1 MQKMESIFS
10 HFFQRIGVK
19 LHIFL
24 WTFQSKMIIVIVSY
38 CVLYHQLRSY
48 LVLSEDLRVKDPL
61 RLIDR
66 FCYKHPNFGI
76 PNLMRYLTIANV
88 AFWIL
93 GAANSTLLSYLS
105 FDAALILQGQV
116 WRLLT
121 FMLYPPSAGMLAFL
135 VFYFYYWMGSTL
147 ERYWGTPQFNIYV
160 LIGWALTVV
169 YGFLVYFL
177 GGYRIRINA
186 QYLYLSMF
194 FSYAALF
201 PDQQVLLFFVIPIK
215 MKYLALIDAV
225 YFVIA
230 VVSGPF
236 PANLV
241 PVVAVL
247 NFFLFFYGTLTR
259 LIPRKQSS
267 SAINFRKAAKK
278 IRQEESSRLYHHK
291 CAVCGRTDTEYP
303 GLEFRYCSR
312 CAGYHCFCADHINN
326 HIHFTD

>member
-1 MQKMESIFS
+1 M
-10 HFFQRIGVK
+10 
-19 LHIFL
+19 
-24 WTFQSKMIIVIVSY
+24 
-38 CVLYHQLRSY
+38 
-48 LVLSEDLRVKDPL
+48 

-105 FDAALILQGQV
+105 FDAALILRGQV

-121 FMLYPPSAGMLAFL
+121 FMLYPPSMGMLAFL

-147 ERYWGTPQFNIYV
+147 ERYWGTPQFNVYI

-177 GGYRIRINA
+177 GGYRIRIDA

-201 PDQQVLLFFVIPIK
+201 PDQMVLLFFIIPIK

-225 YFVIA
+225 YFVMA
-230 VVSGPF
+230 VMSNPF
-236 PANLV
+236 PVNLL

-247 NFFLFFYGTLTR
+247 NFFLFFYGALLR
-259 LIPRKQSS
+259 LIPKKPSNS
-267 SAINFRKAAKK
+267 TINFRKASRK
-278 IRQEESSRLYHHK
+278 IRQEEQNRLYHHK

-326 HIHFTD
+326 HIHFTE

>member
-326 HIHFTD
+326 HIHFTE

>member
-1 MQKMESIFS
+1 M
-10 HFFQRIGVK
+10 
-19 LHIFL
+19 
-24 WTFQSKMIIVIVSY
+24 
-38 CVLYHQLRSY
+38 
-48 LVLSEDLRVKDPL
+48 KDPM

-105 FDAALILQGQV
+105 FDAALILRGQV
-116 WRLLT
+116 WRLVT
-121 FMLYPPSAGMLAFL
+121 FMLYPPSMGMLAFL

-147 ERYWGTPQFNIYV
+147 ERYWGTPQFNVYI

-177 GGYRIRINA
+177 GGYRIRIDA

-201 PDQQVLLFFVIPIK
+201 PDQMVLLFFIIPIK

-225 YFVIA
+225 YFVMA
-230 VVSGPF
+230 VVSNPF
-236 PANLV
+236 PVNLL

-247 NFFLFFYGTLTR
+247 NREKSDRRSRTGSITTNAPSAAAPTR
-259 LIPRKQSS
+259 STPGWS
-267 SAINFRKAAKK
+267 SATARAVRGTTASVPTTSTTISISPNNFLEHKRKPK
-278 IRQEESSRLYHHK
+278 
-291 CAVCGRTDTEYP
+291 P
-303 GLEFRYCSR
+303 
-312 CAGYHCFCADHINN
+312 
-326 HIHFTD
+326 